1 MSDARAVVEDDIRTA
16 RTLPV
21 AFYRDAAVFERAREK
36 VFARSWQHVDGAA
49 AMRRTAS
56 ALPFELLPGCLDEP
70 LVVVRDAKGTTRCL
84 SNVCTHRG
92 NVVCTEPGEVGGL
105 RCGYHGRKFTLEG
118 KMIAMPEFEGVH
130 DFPTPRDDLK
140 EIRLGTLGPLVFAG
154 LQPAF
159 SFDELTAP
167 VRERIDFLDKLAP
180 DPSGTRQYEVNASW
194 ALYCDNYLEGF
205 HVPFV
210 HPDLAKTI
218 DYRSYRTELFPW
230 ASLQTAEATEA
241 SEAFPGSKVAA
252 YYFFLFPNTMLNFYP
267 WGLSLNVVVPL
278 AVDRTRILYRTFVLD
293 ESRKGRGAGAALDK
307 VELEDERIVEQVQRG
322 IRSRLYESGRYSPA
336 REQGVHHFHRLL
348 ARALD

>member
-70 LVVVRDAKGTTRCL
+70 LVLVRDAKGTTRCL

-140 EIRLGTLGPLVFAG
+140 EIRLGTLGPLVFAA
-154 LQPAF
+154 LPPAF
-159 SFDELTAP
+159 SFDELP
-167 VRERIDFLDKLAP
+167 VPARERFAFLDK
-180 DPSGTRQYEVNASW
+180 PSPARSGPRQYDVNATW
-194 ALYCDNYLEGF
+194 AVSCDKFPEGF
-205 HVPFV
+205 RVPFV
-210 HPDLAKTI
+210 HPGLAKTM
-218 DYRSYRTELFPW
+218 E
-230 ASLQTAEATEA
+230 
-241 SEAFPGSKVAA
+241 
-252 YYFFLFPNTMLNFYP
+252 
-267 WGLSLNVVVPL
+267 
-278 AVDRTRILYRTFVLD
+278 
-293 ESRKGRGAGAALDK
+293 
-307 VELEDERIVEQVQRG
+307 
-322 IRSRLYESGRYSPA
+322 
-336 REQGVHHFHRLL
+336 
-348 ARALD
+348 